1 MVLKLYS
8 LFRLQFC
15 SLKFKPTLNNCGK
28 IGQKQ
33 TEKRRN
39 VHSFNSRSL
48 RVTLFHVVF
57 DSSAKDSFSSEYLV
71 II

>member
-8 LFRLQFC
+8 LFRLYFC

-39 VHSFNSRSL
+39 VHRSL